1 MAAQDQWLTRDLC
14 KELAEVRLHE
24 ARNLLE
30 FGLGPGAYYLAGY
43 AVELALKAVISRA
56 FLAEAIP
63 SPRFVRDIYSHDLD
77 SLLNVAGLR
86 AELDSERASNERFAA
101 NWLLVRDWSEQ
112 SRYELTKTEDAR
124 YLIEAIDH
132 PKEGILAW
140 IRNRW

>member
-1 MAAQDQWLTRDLC
+1 MATQDQWLTRDLC
-14 KELAEVRLHE
+14 RELSELRLQE
-24 ARNLLE
+24 ARKLLE
-30 FGLGPGAYYLAGY
+30 FGFGRGAYYLAGY

-77 SLLNVAGLR
+77 SLVNIAGLR
-86 AELDSERASNERFAA
+86 AELDDERLSNERFAA
-101 NWLLVRDWSEQ
+101 NWLLVREWSEQ
-112 SRYELTKTEDAR
+112 SRYELTKSEDAR
-124 YLIEAIDH
+124 YLIEAIEH